1 MYEWGEGGGAVTV
14 IIEAIVLY
22 LLLLYA
28 VKLKTEPTTHAY
40 MGGMCGCSCT
50 VDITAILYKV
60 KRATHASINA
70 DEVALASVEWYVC
83 MHART

>member
-1 MYEWGEGGGAVTV
+1 MGGRGAVTV

-40 MGGMCGCSCT
+40 KGGMCGCYCT

-60 KRATHASINA
+60 KCATHTSSNA
-70 DEVALASVEWYVC
+70 DEVALASVEWYMC
-83 MHART
+83 MYVRA